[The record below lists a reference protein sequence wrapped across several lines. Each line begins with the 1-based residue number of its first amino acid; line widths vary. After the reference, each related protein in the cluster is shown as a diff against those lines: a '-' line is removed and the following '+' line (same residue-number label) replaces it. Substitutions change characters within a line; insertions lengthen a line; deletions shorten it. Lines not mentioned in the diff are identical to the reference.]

1 MFCDFLSNESGP
13 RRRRRSPPKNE
24 EKPIFLQ
31 QPPLQKIRSVKT
43 ISLIRFFPKVFFLN
57 FLIKLLFFCFCSLL
71 SSGVVEGRH
80 RIVGDGR
87 QDLEVRRGCH
97 DGGTVG
103 HRRRRGTRR
112 RLSAVAAATGKAV
125 CWTAVLA
132 LVEVPL
138 HVPAPAEGLSA
149 RGAAVSSPVN
159 VTMVLQ

>member
-1 MFCDFLSNESGP
+1 M
-13 RRRRRSPPKNE
+13 
-24 EKPIFLQ
+24 
-31 QPPLQKIRSVKT
+31 
-43 ISLIRFFPKVFFLN
+43 
-57 FLIKLLFFCFCSLL
+57 
-71 SSGVVEGRH
+71 EGRH